1 MAATPVSSLARWR
14 QRRGEWPQ
22 LPQAEV
28 ALVASLAQNGAGF
41 SLHLHN
47 INSSLQSVLVH
58 AALGGGGPRWQPLN
72 GTDRHARQARRQ
84 LESVLAGGYGDGG
97 IQLRPDDYGARP
109 SAGKRLAV
117 ATAERTGVVGDRF

>member
-1 MAATPVSSLARWR
+1 MAATPVSSLAWWQR
-14 QRRGEWPQ
+14 RRGEWPQ

-28 ALVASLAQNGAGF
+28 ALFASLVQNGVGF

-58 AALGGGGPRWQPLN
+58 AALGGDGPRWQPLN
-72 GTDRHARQARRQ
+72 GTDCHALQARRQ

-97 IQLRPDDYGARP
+97 IQLRLDNYGARP
-109 SAGKRLAV
+109 LAGKQLA
-117 ATAERTGVVGDRF
+117 AAMAERTGFIGDGF